1 MTAMAQA
8 ILFEKVRSLFS
19 RSTAGIPIAN
29 KKKYRLSNEE
39 LAQTRNLTV
48 LFSSVF
54 SYFKTKIPEE
64 DAVKWET
71 AFLTGRIVDDD
82 FMALLE
88 AKPSKVALSMLK
100 SKKVEAQRMEEEK
113 QSMILMEVSQQK
125 QAVTEAEWSWF
136 QSALRQD
143 QAMLSRVSQVPMKV
157 KSALHA
163 KAVHQRKQQAEAGQ
177 KATQGYQDISG
188 IFQSSLILSSE
199 APFARRPTLGSSASA
214 KWTFSKRRLF
224 ECGRQLCLGDV
235 RRLRVASEAADSK
248 ISVEEVGLLAW
259 ADFNVPHARGKDAQ
273 QSLCKG
279 MAMVNELSPE
289 LAASVLILPDLPK
302 SSSMRGLCD
311 EERQIFEELFALQ
324 QSCENRF
331 VEVYG
336 RENKRADQKSNSKRF
351 GSGRIITSSA
361 KLDTN
366 KWLESE
372 LAVFGRVLGNNEG
385 CEGAPIAILPRTS
398 ALLIPEPASPDA
410 LQKDLLDSI

>member
-71 AFLTGRIVDDD
+71 AFLTGRTVDDD

-157 KSALHA
+157 IRL
-163 KAVHQRKQQAEAGQ
+163 
-177 KATQGYQDISG
+177 
-188 IFQSSLILSSE
+188 
-199 APFARRPTLGSSASA
+199 ARQSSASA
-214 KWTFSKRRLF
+214 
-224 ECGRQLCLGDV
+224 
-235 RRLRVASEAADSK
+235 EAAGRSWSEGHAGIPGHLRDL
-248 ISVEEVGLLAW
+248 SVFIDVK
-259 ADFNVPHARGKDAQ
+259 F
-273 QSLCKG
+273 
-279 MAMVNELSPE
+279 
-289 LAASVLILPDLPK
+289 
-302 SSSMRGLCD
+302 
-311 EERQIFEELFALQ
+311 
-324 QSCENRF
+324 
-331 VEVYG
+331 
-336 RENKRADQKSNSKRF
+336 
-351 GSGRIITSSA
+351 
-361 KLDTN
+361 
-366 KWLESE
+366 
-372 LAVFGRVLGNNEG
+372 
-385 CEGAPIAILPRTS
+385 
-398 ALLIPEPASPDA
+398 
-410 LQKDLLDSI
+410 